1 MRTRDHAVPSGEWHD
16 PALRAALDQVA
27 ALRHENAVLGRHL
40 AGAQARVA
48 QQAAD
53 HARAVESMRRQ
64 LVRLRAAA
72 LRRTIEAQALRDA
85 LRHLPMAITTG
96 PARPV
101 ATTQIPRGPRH
112 ELP

>member
-1 MRTRDHAVPSGEWHD
+1 MRTRDQAVPSGEWHD

-40 AGAQARVA
+40 AGVQARAA

-53 HARAVESMRRQ
+53 HARIESMRRQ
-64 LVRLRAAA
+64 LIRLRAAA
-72 LRRTIEAQALRDA
+72 LRCATC
-85 LRHLPMAITTG
+85 PWAIATG
-96 PARPV
+96 PTRPV